1 MRGRKGARRG
11 GTEGRADFL
20 EGGTQWTTGSAELA
34 EQKRSAVR
42 GDRGVTSRVSPP
54 PCLPRLGDSPGAKSP
69 VRRGA
74 SGPASAQQTVRGR
87 GEGGEE
93 NHPVSSPA
101 PTADHVPG
109 LSREL

>member
-1 MRGRKGARRG
+1 MDNRFRGARRAETKCGARRSG
-11 GTEGRADFL
+11 GGHFPSVA
-20 EGGTQWTTGSAELA
+20 
-34 EQKRSAVR
+34 
-42 GDRGVTSRVSPP
+42 TS
-54 PCLPRLGDSPGAKSP
+54 CLPGLGDIPGAKSP
-69 VRRGA
+69 ARGRA
-74 SGPASAQQTVRGR
+74 GGPASAQQTVRGR

>member
-20 EGGTQWTTGSAELA
+20 EGGTRWTTGSAELA

-54 PCLPRLGDSPGAKSP
+54 PCLPRLGDSPGAKS
-69 VRRGA
+69 GA